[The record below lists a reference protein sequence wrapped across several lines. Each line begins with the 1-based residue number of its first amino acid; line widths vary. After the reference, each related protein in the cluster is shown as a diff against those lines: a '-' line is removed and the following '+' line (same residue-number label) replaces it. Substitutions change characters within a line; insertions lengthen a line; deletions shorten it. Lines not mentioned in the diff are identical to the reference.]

1 MPLTANRRWVERMA
15 TRLGRMTVLVEDL
28 DAAAGFYS
36 SAFGFVR
43 QYDETLPTGF
53 RAVHVGPPNQPEVG
67 LWLMPASAEDVRR
80 QAAGPPILV
89 LYTDDLQ
96 FELSKLANFGVQPSE
111 EPVRDTERG
120 EAYAH
125 IPDLYGNDIV
135 LVELAATP
143 TAAAQV

>member
-1 MPLTANRRWVERMA
+1 MA

-28 DAAAGFYS
+28 DAAAGFYA

-43 QYDETLPTGF
+43 LYDETLPTGF
-53 RAVHVGPPNQPEVG
+53 RAVHVGPPGQPDVG

-80 QAAGPPILV
+80 QSAGHPILV

-96 FELSKLANFGVQPSE
+96 FELAKLANFGVEPSQP
-111 EPVRDTERG
+111 PVRDPDRG

-125 IPDLYGNDIV
+125 VPDLYGNDIV
-135 LVELAATP
+135 LVELSATP
-143 TAAAQV
+143 SAASPV

>member
-1 MPLTANRRWVERMA
+1 MA
-15 TRLGRMTVLVEDL
+15 TRLGRMTVLVEDV
-28 DAAAGFYS
+28 DTAAGFYA

-53 RAVHVGPPNQPEVG
+53 RAVHVGPQNQPEVG
-67 LWLMPASAEDVRR
+67 LWLMPASAEDVQR
-80 QAAGPPILV
+80 QAAGHPILV

-96 FELSKLANFGVQPSE
+96 FELAKLANFGVEPSQ
-111 EPVRDTERG
+111 EPVRDVERG

-135 LVELAATP
+135 LVELATTP
-143 TAAAQV
+143 SAPSPV